1 MGSPIYKAKAS
12 PFSRQKQPTKGGSF
26 TLESQ
31 EQLSRRGH
39 RPVFAKVNP
48 LPSTKGEPA
57 IGNRNQEAR
66 AEQGCFDMCRHI
78 VGAFIAM
85 AVIERLGDN
94 MVDRHLEIDPDI
106 RVGIFVNG
114 E

>member
-1 MGSPIYKAKAS
+1 
-12 PFSRQKQPTKGGSF
+12 
-26 TLESQ
+26 
-31 EQLSRRGH
+31 
-39 RPVFAKVNP
+39 
-48 LPSTKGEPA
+48 
-57 IGNRNQEAR
+57 
-66 AEQGCFDMCRHI
+66 
-78 VGAFIAM
+78 M

>member
-1 MGSPIYKAKAS
+1 
-12 PFSRQKQPTKGGSF
+12 
-26 TLESQ
+26 
-31 EQLSRRGH
+31 
-39 RPVFAKVNP
+39 
-48 LPSTKGEPA
+48 
-57 IGNRNQEAR
+57 
-66 AEQGCFDMCRHI
+66 MCRHI